1 MRKLKTK
8 LNKERGITLIALLI
22 TIIVLL
28 ILAGVSIAMLSGE
41 NGILTQA
48 NNAKVQQSHGAVKEG
63 VSLAYNEY
71 QILKQTADNSKVAS
85 TDITT
90 IQGVEANQLAETTDE
105 TVDTSNF
112 LNFLIAKGYV
122 TATETD
128 GEGVINVEALTGSKQ
143 ALGNGID
150 PNDVYKIKK
159 EGTDYTVT
167 YQENTEA
174 TEVIYTIASGEE
186 IDWEELFE
194 NAKKPEEQTESSD
207 IGFDE
212 DGYYVDMDNWY
223 AAEFDNGVSLHNE
236 LSSSNPTG
244 YHGPIIDGKIVGKI
258 PKYVKIAGTNKF
270 LEVTSLDSTFLGCI
284 DLEYAPK
291 IPDSVTNMSSTF
303 SGCTSLEQAPE
314 IPDSVTDMWGTFS
327 GCSNLRGYIT
337 INANPTSYDF
347 CFKDAGNNADEP
359 IVLRGKSN
367 ILQELANTGSGIMLA
382 DSDEYKEYLEE
393 QEQWRKFE
401 EWADSYLEGISD
413 ITELENLVYYPYD
426 FTEEDREELKQWA
439 EEDGKSYEELLK
451 EEIKS
456 SYWIEIE
463 YQSYLNGWDGK
474 SADELKPIYV
484 ETIGYD
490 GSFSEYL
497 TSIGKT
503 ETDLD
508 GLRESFGFS
517 KEQEA
522 DFLKGLLC
530 KYIKYG
536 DTL

>member
-8 LNKERGITLIALLI
+8 LNKERGITLIALVI

-48 NNAKVQQSHGAVKEG
+48 NNAKIEQSHGAVKEG

-90 IQGVEANQLAETTDE
+90 TQGVEVNQLAETTEE

-122 TATETD
+122 TATEID
-128 GEGVINVEALTGSKQ
+128 GEVVINVENLTGSKQ
-143 ALGNGID
+143 ALGNGTD

-194 NAKKPEEQTESSD
+194 NAKKPEEQTASSD

-223 AAEFDNGVSLHNE
+223 AAEIDNGVSLHNE

-270 LEVTSLDSTFLGCI
+270 LEVTSLDRTFLGCV

-291 IPDSVTNMSSTF
+291 IPDSVTNMANTF
-303 SGCTSLEQAPE
+303 DSCTSLEQAPEIPNSVTNMWGTFYGCTSLEQAPE
-314 IPDSVTDMWGTFS
+314 IPEKVDKMFITFEN
-327 GCSNLRGYIT
+327 CSNLRGYIT

-347 CFKDAGNNADEP
+347 CFKGAGNNADEP

-367 ILQELANTGSGIMLA
+367 ILQKLANTGSGIMLA

-393 QEQWRKFE
+393 
-401 EWADSYLEGISD
+401 
-413 ITELENLVYYPYD
+413 
-426 FTEEDREELKQWA
+426 
-439 EEDGKSYEELLK
+439 
-451 EEIKS
+451 
-456 SYWIEIE
+456 
-463 YQSYLNGWDGK
+463 
-474 SADELKPIYV
+474 
-484 ETIGYD
+484 
-490 GSFSEYL
+490 
-497 TSIGKT
+497 
-503 ETDLD
+503 
-508 GLRESFGFS
+508 
-517 KEQEA
+517 
-522 DFLKGLLC
+522 
-530 KYIKYG
+530 
-536 DTL
+536 